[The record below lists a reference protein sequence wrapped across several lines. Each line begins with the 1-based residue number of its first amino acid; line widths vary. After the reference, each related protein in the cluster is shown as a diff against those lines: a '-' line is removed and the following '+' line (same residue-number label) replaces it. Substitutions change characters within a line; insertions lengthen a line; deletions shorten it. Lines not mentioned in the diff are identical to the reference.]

1 MKINRR
7 FQLLSAF
14 GVLLFSAHI
23 PAQPVDPAVDLSRAE
38 SYSDSHG
45 SEVRFPQGGVSFAD
59 EVILYRPGN
68 PAPLKARHRDPSNA
82 LSVPDYDRRTGN
94 GYVSLGCGG
103 ILVVKFN
110 DNALVDIDGPD
121 LHIFEVGT
129 AIEPTQLEISPDNKQ
144 WIMIGEVSGGRADID
159 ISNYTQQF
167 NLFRYLRLTD
177 LKQHCGPGSPGSDID
192 AIGAIGSALQ
202 LTLDSGVIFG
212 FNQSLLTTAARTKLD
227 EVIAQIQS
235 YPSAKIT
242 VAGHTDNQG
251 ANDYNMRL
259 SLQRAQAVSDYIS
272 RHLSRSRAAIEAIGY
287 GEKSPIADNDS
298 ESGRQ
303 KNRRVEIIV
312 MPVSG
317 PTR

>member
-1 MKINRR
+1 MKTNRR
-7 FQLLSAF
+7 LQLLSAF
-14 GVLLFSAHI
+14 IALLFSAHI
-23 PAQPVDPAVDLSRAE
+23 AAQPVDPIVDYSRAE

-45 SEVRFPQGGVSFAD
+45 GKVRFPQGDVSFAD
-59 EVILYRPGN
+59 EVMFYRPGN
-68 PAPLKARHRDPSNA
+68 PAPLKAKHKDPSNA
-82 LSVPDYDRRTGN
+82 LSVPDYKRRTGD

-103 ILVVKFN
+103 MLVVKFN

-144 WIMIGEVSGGRADID
+144 WIMIGEISGGRADID

-167 NLFRYLRLTD
+167 DLFRYLRLTD
-177 LKQHCGPGSPGSDID
+177 LKQHCGAGSPGSDID

-235 YPSAKIT
+235 YPRSKIT

-251 ANDYNMRL
+251 ADDYNMQL

-272 RHLSRSRAAIEAIGY
+272 RHLSLSRASIEAIGY
-287 GEKSPIADNDS
+287 GEESPIADNDS
-298 ESGRQ
+298 KGGQQ
-303 KNRRVEIIV
+303 KNRRVEITVI
-312 MPVSG
+312 PVS
-317 PTR
+317 RQAL